1 MLRKGWPESSAE
13 RVSGVSLPLQ
23 HRLWQEFSATHP
35 AGSSLSRLTLNT
47 AGMCSFSLYLFTG
60 SHTDTHTHLRF
71 LHLPTLPHSLTSPM
85 SLSHSHVPVLSLK
98 AGLFCF
104 LNSSPLTGPQVWFWL
119 CHIGRQRQTKPGR
132 WRYHSDGFRR
142 AAKRPSNGA
151 TLVS

>member
-47 AGMCSFSLYLFTG
+47 AGMCSFSFYLFTG

-71 LHLPTLPHSLTSPM
+71 LHLPTLPHSFTSPM

-98 AGLFCF
+98 AGLFF
-104 LNSSPLTGPQVWFWL
+104 FKLFSTDRTPSLVLALPYREAETNQARKMEIPQ
-119 CHIGRQRQTKPGR
+119 
-132 WRYHSDGFRR
+132 
-142 AAKRPSNGA
+142 
-151 TLVS
+151 